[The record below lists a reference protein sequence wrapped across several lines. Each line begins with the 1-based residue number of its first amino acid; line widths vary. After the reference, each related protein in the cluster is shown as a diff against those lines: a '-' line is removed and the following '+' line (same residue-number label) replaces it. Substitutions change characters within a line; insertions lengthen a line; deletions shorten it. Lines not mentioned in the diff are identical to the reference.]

1 MLLKDISLKL
11 PQENILY
18 DEVLLELAE
27 RGHAGEVLR
36 FWESEQLFVVLGR
49 TSKEEEDVK
58 MEAARKDHI
67 PVLRRASGGGAVLQG
82 KGCLNFSLVLSKGH
96 DPAVA
101 DLRKSY
107 EFILGKVI
115 AALRNV
121 GVKAEFCPISDIALV
136 DGHKKI
142 SGNAQ
147 KRAKKFILHHGTIL
161 YGFDLK
167 NMERY
172 LKMPADVP
180 EYRQGR
186 THTEFVA
193 NIPSQVRDIKKA
205 LSDAFAVSREEQFMD
220 SRELECLQEFLDT
233 RTAQLELDSQ
243 QR

>member
-27 RGHAGEVLR
+27 RGHSGEVLR
-36 FWESEQLFVVLGR
+36 FWESEQLFIVLGR
-49 TSKEEEDVK
+49 TGKEAEDINVD
-58 MEAARKDHI
+58 AAHRDQI
-67 PVLRRASGGGAVLQG
+67 PVLRRASGGGTVLQG
-82 KGCLNFSLVLSKGH
+82 PGCLNYSLVLSKGH
-96 DPAVA
+96 DPAIA

-115 AALRNV
+115 VALRNV
-121 GVKAEFCPISDIALV
+121 GIKAEFYPISDIALIE
-136 DGHKKI
+136 GHKKI

-161 YGFDLK
+161 YNFDLTK
-167 NMERY
+167 FERY

-186 THTEFVA
+186 SHAEFVA
-193 NIPSQVRDIKKA
+193 NIPSEVRDIKKA
-205 LSDAFAVSREEQFMD
+205 LYDAFAVSREEQFMD

-233 RTAQLELDSQ
+233 RNARQEPAKH